1 MFFDIDSGAELKRVD
16 LSIPAGTT
24 VTSIGEDQPGHPLVA
39 VGLSNGQ
46 ALVFRHTYKV
56 SYPEGKKTI
65 TPAVEYPYGETPIA
79 VNEAGGALEHV
90 SLNAN
95 DSTLMLV
102 GSTGSQLNVLSLTS
116 EENMMTGEVTNEQKR
131 IELPQMTEPVK
142 NIFVDPRQQW
152 LYVVNGRAQADV
164 FSLRDKS
171 LNGRYKLLEDG
182 EAQVTAST
190 QLVGGISLIIGDS
203 KGGLAQWFMARDPDG
218 EQRLKQI
225 RTFQMGTTPIV
236 EITAEERRKGF
247 VALDASGKLGVFHST
262 AHRTLLVEPVAE
274 GQGVF
279 GLSPRANRVIVEAG
293 GKLHPLLLDNPH
305 PEVSWSALWSK
316 V

>member
-1 MFFDIDSGAELKRVD
+1 
-16 LSIPAGTT
+16 
-24 VTSIGEDQPGHPLVA
+24 

-65 TPAVEYPYGETPIA
+65 TPAVEYPYGEAPIA

-131 IELPQMTEPVK
+131 IDLPQMNEPVK

-152 LYVVNGRAQADV
+152 LYVINGRAQADV

-171 LNGRYKLLEDG
+171 LNGRQTVEDG
-182 EAQVTAST
+182 EAQVTAGT
-190 QLVGGISLIIGDS
+190 QLVGGISPDHRRP
-203 KGGLAQWFMARDPDG
+203 KGVLPSGSRSRPRCATPETDPHLPDG
-218 EQRLKQI
+218 HHTYR
-225 RTFQMGTTPIV
+225 RNH
-236 EITAEERRKGF
+236 AEELRASLAPMSAQRRSEKPRP
-247 VALDASGKLGVFHST
+247 
-262 AHRTLLVEPVAE
+262 RTRWWPVAKAKAFS
-274 GQGVF
+274 VCR
-279 GLSPRANRVIVEAG
+279 RAPTA
-293 GKLHPLLLDNPH
+293 
-305 PEVSWSALWSK
+305 
-316 V
+316 